1 LAWLN
6 NMSGAQGTLLPF
18 LYPFLLR
25 QHPSRLT
32 SALRRCRKQQQISS
46 RCIHT
51 TRPAHSTHAKT
62 NTARRSAAYAPP
74 LPITTSS
81 SRLNPAPDDYGRN
94 VFIDKCAITIHAGSG
109 GSGCVSFLREA
120 HLPDGPPN
128 GGDGGSGGNV
138 WIQAVPGQT
147 SLHKIARRGIIKAER
162 GASGQGK
169 SQGGRK
175 GEDVCIQV
183 PVGTVIREIW
193 RKDAIAEEEARR
205 VDLMSDQAEPPPE
218 RNRFL
223 FYAGN
228 TARENE
234 RMQDNLPRLEPPSR
248 SPLSVM
254 EPEAPISLDLDK
266 ASPVP
271 ILLAAGAVGGKGNP
285 HFATKDEPKP
295 KVATKGELGV
305 RIKLS
310 LELKLL
316 ADVGLVGLPNAGK
329 STLLRAIS
337 NSKTRIGNWAFTTLS
352 PSIGT
357 VILDSHIGR
366 PLIRSGTDSQPRT
379 SFTVA
384 DIPGLV
390 EDAHLDKGL
399 GLGFL
404 RHVERARVLAF
415 VIDLS
420 KGDAVKALQDL
431 WKEVSEYEN
440 LRNVELNQQSE
451 SRSTQWNVFDTSPS
465 TPETLKDADGR
476 VMSIFPPPKGRLDP
490 LGIPPISAKP
500 WFVVATKADLP
511 GTEEEFLKL
520 QKHVAAVEAGKVKH
534 PSGKVNGWRVRVAAL
549 PVSAITEGGGGT
561 EKIKKWVAGLL
572 DGMEVDVQ
580 AQEEGRRVASDV

>member
-1 LAWLN
+1 
-6 NMSGAQGTLLPF
+6 
-18 LYPFLLR
+18 
-25 QHPSRLT
+25 
-32 SALRRCRKQQQISS
+32 
-46 RCIHT
+46 
-51 TRPAHSTHAKT
+51 
-62 NTARRSAAYAPP
+62 
-74 LPITTSS
+74 
-81 SRLNPAPDDYGRN
+81 
-94 VFIDKCAITIHAGSG
+94 
-109 GSGCVSFLREA
+109 
-120 HLPDGPPN
+120 
-128 GGDGGSGGNV
+128 
-138 WIQAVPGQT
+138 VPGQT

-205 VDLMSDQAEPPPE
+205 VDLMSDEETDAPPA
-218 RNRFL
+218 RNRFI

-234 RMQDNLPRLEPPSR
+234 RMQDNLPILEPPGR
-248 SPLSVM
+248 SSLSVM

-266 ASPVP
+266 PSPVP

-295 KVATKGELGV
+295 KIATKGELGV

-337 NSKTRIGNWAFTTLS
+337 NSKTRIGDWAFTTLS

-451 SRSTQWNVFDTSPS
+451 SRNTQWNVFDTSAS
-465 TPETLKDADGR
+465 TPEQLKDADGR
-476 VMSIFPPPKGRLDP
+476 IMSIFPPPKGRLDP
-490 LGIPPISAKP
+490 LNIPPISAKP

-520 QKHVAAVEAGKVKH
+520 QKYVAGVEAGKLKH

-561 EKIKKWVAGLL
+561 ERMKKWVAGVL
-572 DGMEVDVQ
+572 DGMEVDVM
-580 AQEEGRRVASDV
+580 AQEEGSRVVEGSDV